1 MLRVVGKE
9 KGKEWDGMQGKAVE
23 TVLGTCVRAKLD
35 KCKVSDSAHKEVDF
49 YLMSGEGVDNVR
61 TILELG
67 IKTGIVKKG
76 GAWYSWQSGDGEV
89 RGQGLNNF
97 KESLTDEHI
106 ASIFAQV
113 KPI

>member
-1 MLRVVGKE
+1 
-9 KGKEWDGMQGKAVE
+9 
-23 TVLGTCVRAKLD
+23 
-35 KCKVSDSAHKEVDF
+35 
-49 YLMSGEGVDNVR
+49 MSGEGVDNVR

-113 KPI
+113 KPYLADPKKKTEEEPPSLESLAKLDGSDEEFLASLEDL